1 MGFRLLFKSNWC
13 WSRRRYASVQWD
25 GGWPLIYITLHTHLS
40 WVHPN
45 GQSSIPRI
53 NDKMWRLDAYR
64 SITFAQFRVDDL
76 YSSKK
81 FGVLQKLLAMEIINV
96 SQLYALRGVPHRSD
110 YNHAAQGGELN
121 LEVQSWGTFH
131 VAADHEALHEAL
143 NIEGLSRRR
152 SPLQLL
158 ATLLRTTK

>member
-1 MGFRLLFKSNWC
+1 M
-13 WSRRRYASVQWD
+13 D
-25 GGWPLIYITLHTHLS
+25 
-40 WVHPN
+40 
-45 GQSSIPRI
+45 
-53 NDKMWRLDAYR
+53 
-64 SITFAQFRVDDL
+64 
-76 YSSKK
+76 
-81 FGVLQKLLAMEIINV
+81 IINV
-96 SQLYALRGVPHRSD
+96 SQLYALRGVPHQND

-131 VAADHEALHEAL
+131 VAADHEALHEAQAL

>member
-1 MGFRLLFKSNWC
+1 
-13 WSRRRYASVQWD
+13 VQWD